1 MPALSVLVVDN
12 DPSVRAALV
21 RLLEGRAYEVSAVET
36 RSEAFELLD
45 EQPFDLLILDDPGHE
60 RCYRLVWLTEDVPD
74 SRVELVDL
82 NPDTMSEQ
90 LEVLFPDLLASSGVV
105 EFDSA
110 VDAALFDS
118 ADSAA

>member
-1 MPALSVLVVDN
+1 MPALTVLVVDN

-21 RLLEGRAYEVSAVET
+21 RLLEGRSHEVTAVET

-45 EQPFDLLILDDPGHE
+45 EQAFDLLILDDPGHE

-74 SRVELVDL
+74 SRVELIDL
-82 NPDTMSEQ
+82 DPSTLGEQ
-90 LEVLFPDLLASSGVV
+90 LAGLFPDLVTSSGVV

-110 VDAALFDS
+110 IDAALYDS